1 TTPNFSLHGIAINNV
16 MAVHEDP
23 ARVLEP
29 EEAQALVAAG
39 RAPQEAICA
48 VSGQSAG
55 ILGQQT
61 LVEYGGQILSVCHV
75 EQTTRLIKQL
85 AVAEG
90 GGSVAANFAPPPP
103 SPPPGAGSWTQ
114 SPKTLL
120 YMRVVFPDDATEPIT
135 EDGAN
140 TTMNQVNAYFVQAS
154 YDTTSII

>member
-1 TTPNFSLHGIAINNV
+1 
-16 MAVHEDP
+16 
-23 ARVLEP
+23 
-29 EEAQALVAAG
+29 
-39 RAPQEAICA
+39 
-48 VSGQSAG
+48 
-55 ILGQQT
+55 
-61 LVEYGGQILSVCHV
+61 LSVCHV
-75 EQTTRLIKQL
+75 EHTTRLIKQL
-85 AVAEG
+85 ALAEG

-154 YDTTSII
+154 YDTTSIISTITPLLHLPQIKLWYSTNGVGALQADARLAAKAAGFDYRNYDLDIVHFTPVPGYKFGGLASVGGRG